1 MKVHS
6 GYLDNV
12 LLPVDPRRCPFF
24 LLQPLSLSFSLDNDD
39 DILYDCRTIDLKR
52 YESACLFFYAKST

>member
-12 LLPVDPRRCPFF
+12 LPPAIPTDPR
-24 LLQPLSLSFSLDNDD
+24 LSFPAD
-39 DILYDCRTIDLKR
+39 DILYDCRTIGLKS
-52 YESACLFFYAKST
+52 YESALFIFLSEGESSWFRFP